1 MYKGEKEPSNSPKIH
16 GKGRFSITWEAGAK
30 IINTNSYN
38 ASKDRENVSHVEWES
53 KYGSFLY
60 LNEQYF
66 L

>member
-1 MYKGEKEPSNSPKIH
+1 MH
-16 GKGRFSITWEAGAK
+16 CKGRFSITWEAGAK